1 MFSKPCAR
9 KAEIVTLILYFS
21 LTAPVMVKTEKS
33 IFMVEEDS
41 KVIIICTATGQP
53 RPNIRWNKALG
64 ITGSLCY
71 GDQLAFER
79 VQLWNDGMYICNA
92 SNVLNTDSDS
102 VKVTVIPKVGFEIK
116 PPHKVKAISGSHI
129 QLDCRGTRFSNVT
142 WRNEYGDSLSP
153 IQHELFSNGT
163 LVLLNVTFSTSG
175 VYVCNASTRF
185 RSINASTL
193 VEVHYRSCS
202 DLKAAD
208 VNATSG
214 NYYID
219 PDGEGGENLFEAYCD
234 MRDKNG
240 VGVTVIRYHKEQH
253 VMRWCSSKECS
264 VNVTYPG
271 VSLTQLSTLTKIA
284 SFCEQYI
291 SLRCPR
297 ILFRYFLKRVVWWVS
312 RDGKT
317 MYYWGGATGY
327 SGRCACGMAGTC
339 LFGGLCN
346 CVGRAHRWFPPKVS
360 DEGILTDKFYLP
372 VTQLKFSYNSGTR
385 DDLTLGNF
393 RCYGIISNRGNIILQ
408 NKNNLA

>member
-1 MFSKPCAR
+1 
-9 KAEIVTLILYFS
+9 
-21 LTAPVMVKTEKS
+21 MVKTEKS
-33 IFMVEEDS
+33 IVMVEEDS
-41 KVIIICTATGQP
+41 KVLIICTATGQP

-64 ITGSLCY
+64 RTSSLCY

-116 PPHKVKAISGSHI
+116 PPQQVKATSGSRI

-142 WRNEYGDSLSP
+142 WRREYGDGFLP
-153 IQHELFSNGT
+153 KQHELFSNGT

-202 DLKAAD
+202 HLKAAD

-219 PDGEGGENLFEAYCD
+219 PDGEGGENGFTVYCD

-240 VGVTVIRYHKEQH
+240 VGVTVIGRYITGIH
-253 VMRWCSSKECS
+253 SIF
-264 VNVTYPG
+264 NVRYPG
-271 VSLTQLSTLTKIA
+271 VSLTQLSSLTKIA
-284 SFCEQYI
+284 SFCEQFI
-291 SLRCPR
+291 RLACE
-297 ILFRYFLKRVVWWVS
+297 FRYVFHSGINAWWVS
-312 RDGKT
+312 RDGMAMDNWGEIKGYTGRMTKT
-317 MYYWGGATGY
+317 CF
-327 SGRCACGMAGTC
+327 SR
-339 LFGGLCN
+339 GLCY
-346 CVGRAHRWFPPKVS
+346 CVGLKNKTV
-360 DEGILTDKFYLP
+360 EGILTNKFYLP
-372 VTQLKFSYNSGTR
+372 VTQLKFLRPVWKYDNPGIMLSS
-385 DDLTLGNF
+385 L
-393 RCYGIISNRGNIILQ
+393 RCYGIISDKGNSILQ
-408 NKNNLA
+408 NRNNLG